1 MSTVASRAG
10 RREWLGLAVLAL
22 PTMLIGLD
30 LTVLH
35 LAVPRLSAD
44 LQPGSAQLLWIV
56 DIYGFLVAGFLITM
70 GTLGDRIGRRRLLMI
85 GAVAFGVASVL
96 AAYSVSAEML
106 IVTRGLLGIA
116 GATLMPSTLSLISNM
131 FQDAGERR
139 FAIAVWIT
147 NFMVGGAAGPLIGG
161 ALLEHFWWGSVFL
174 IAVPVMALLLVAG
187 PLLLPEYR
195 DAAAGRLDLTSV
207 GLSLAAILPV
217 VYGIKEF
224 AKDGWGWQP
233 GIAVAAGVT
242 VGVLFVR
249 RQRSLADPVL
259 DVRLFGRPA
268 FSVALGTQTMGLFVL
283 AGIQFFVLQYLQLVL
298 SLSPLEAGLWSL
310 PAMGAGVVGT
320 LLAPVMVRH
329 ARPERVMAGVL
340 TLVLVGLG
348 MLTQVGGEPTPLF
361 AAAAFAIV
369 QFGVNPAMALTYDI
383 IIGSAPPQ
391 RAGTASGMA
400 ETGSELGLALGV
412 GILGS
417 VGTAVYRGQVTPGLL
432 PADLPAGI
440 ADVARDTLGAAVAVS
455 ERLPADVGAD
465 LLDVTREAFTQG
477 VQLVAV
483 VSTVVVAGLVV
494 LVTALLR
501 TTPAGAPASFDETAA
516 PGGADRRRTEADEE
530 PSPA

>member
-1 MSTVASRAG
+1 MTTVASRAG
-10 RREWLGLAVLAL
+10 RSEWLGLAVLAL

-85 GAVAFGVASVL
+85 GAAAFGVASVL
-96 AAYSVSAEML
+96 AAYSVSTEML

-139 FAIAVWIT
+139 LAIAVWIT
-147 NFMVGGAAGPLIGG
+147 SFMVGGAAGPLIGG

-174 IAVPVMALLLVAG
+174 VGVPVMALLLVAG

-195 DAAAGRLDLTSV
+195 DATAGRLDLASV

-217 VYGIKEF
+217 VYGVKEF

-233 GIAVAAGVT
+233 ALAVAAGAI
-242 VGVLFVR
+242 VGLLFVR
-249 RQRSLADPVL
+249 RQRELTDPVL
-259 DVRLFGRPA
+259 DLRLFARRA
-268 FSVALGTQTMGLFVL
+268 FGVALGTQTMGLFVL
-283 AGIQFFVLQYLQLVL
+283 AGIQFFVFQYLQLVL
-298 SLSPLEAGLWSL
+298 GMSPLEAGLWSL
-310 PAMGAGVVGT
+310 PAMATGVVGA
-320 LLAPVMVRH
+320 LLAPVMVRW
-329 ARPERVMAGVL
+329 ARPERVMAV
-340 TLVLVGLG
+340 VLVFALAGLC
-348 MLTQVGGEPTPLF
+348 MLTQVGGESTPVLAAASF
-361 AAAAFAIV
+361 AAV

-383 IIGSAPPQ
+383 IIGSAPPK

-417 VGTAVYRGQVTPGLL
+417 IGTAVYRSHVGPGSL
-432 PADLPAGI
+432 PADLPSGAAEI
-440 ADVARDTLGAAVAVS
+440 ARNTLGAATAVS
-455 ERLPADVGAD
+455 ERLPADVAAN
-465 LLDVTREAFTQG
+465 LLEVTREAFIQG

-483 VSTVVVAGLVV
+483 VSAVVVAGLVV
-494 LVTALLR
+494 LVTTLLR
-501 TTPAGAPASFDETAA
+501 TTPAGASASFDETAA
-516 PGGADRRRTEADEE
+516 PGGADWRRTDVDEE